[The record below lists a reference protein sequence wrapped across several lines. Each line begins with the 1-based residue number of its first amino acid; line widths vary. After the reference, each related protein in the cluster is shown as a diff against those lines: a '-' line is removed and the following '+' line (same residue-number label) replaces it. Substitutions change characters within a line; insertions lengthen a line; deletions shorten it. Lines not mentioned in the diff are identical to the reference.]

1 MQVIR
6 SANEMQATS
15 IGLRSEGKLIGF
27 VPTMGYL
34 HDGHLSLLEVAKAK
48 ADVTVVSIFVN
59 PAQFGVGEDLDA
71 YPRDFERDLKLCE
84 ECEAD
89 IVFAPSVDEM
99 YPAGHSTQV
108 EETAV
113 ATNLCGVSRPTHF
126 RGVTTVCAKLFN
138 LCRPDFVVLGQKDA
152 QQAVVIRRMAEDL
165 HFPIEVVVAP
175 TVREEDGLAMS
186 SRNAYLD
193 PRQREDALLLSR
205 SLFAGKSL
213 VEEKEIRN
221 VDRIKSE
228 VTGILTGGRCVRLNY
243 VEVVNREN
251 MEAESEVV
259 PGRSMIVVAAWI
271 DEVRLIDN
279 VML

>member
-1 MQVIR
+1 
-6 SANEMQATS
+6 MQAIS
-15 IGLRSEGKLIGF
+15 IGLRTEGKLIGF

-34 HDGHLSLLEVAKAK
+34 HDGHLSLVEVAKTK

-59 PAQFGVGEDLDA
+59 PSQFGIGEDLER
-71 YPRDFERDLKLCE
+71 YPRDLERDLKLCE
-84 ECEAD
+84 NCSVN
-89 IVFAPSVDEM
+89 IVFIPSTEEI
-99 YPAGHSTQV
+99 YPDGHSTQV

-126 RGVTTVCAKLFN
+126 RGVTTICAKLFN
-138 LCRPDFVVLGQKDA
+138 LCRPDLVVFGQKDA
-152 QQAVVIRRMAEDL
+152 QQAVVIRRMAKDL
-165 HFPIEVVVAP
+165 HFPIEIVVAP

-193 PRQREDALLLSR
+193 SRQREDALLLSL

-213 VEEKEIRN
+213 VDEKGIRN

-228 VTGILTGGRCVRLNY
+228 VTGILTSGRCVRLNY
-243 VEVVNREN
+243 VEVVNGEN
-251 MEAESEVV
+251 MDPEPEVV

>member
-6 SANEMQATS
+6 SVNEMQAIS
-15 IGLRSEGKLIGF
+15 IGLRTEGKLIGF

-34 HDGHLSLLEVAKAK
+34 HDGHLSLVEVAKAK

-59 PAQFGVGEDLDA
+59 PTQFGVGEDLER
-71 YPRDFERDLKLCE
+71 YPRDLERDLKLCE
-84 ECEAD
+84 DCVVD
-89 IVFAPSVDEM
+89 IVFVPSAEEM
-99 YPAGHSTQV
+99 YPAEHSTQV
-108 EETAV
+108 EETTV
-113 ATNLCGVSRPTHF
+113 ATDLCGVSRPTHF
-126 RGVTTVCAKLFN
+126 RGVTTICVKLFN
-138 LCRPDFVVLGQKDA
+138 LCRPDFVVFGQKDA

-165 HFPIEVVVAP
+165 NFPIEVVVAP
-175 TVREEDGLAMS
+175 TIRDEDGLAMS
-186 SRNAYLD
+186 TRNAFLD

-213 VEEKEIRN
+213 VDDKGIRN

-251 MEAESEVV
+251 METEAEIE

>member
-6 SANEMQATS
+6 SVNEMQAIS
-15 IGLRSEGKLIGF
+15 IGLRTEGKLIGF

-34 HDGHLSLLEVAKAK
+34 HDGHLSLVEVAKTK

-59 PAQFGVGEDLDA
+59 PSQFGIGEDLER
-71 YPRDFERDLKLCE
+71 YPRDLERDLKLCE
-84 ECEAD
+84 NCSVN
-89 IVFAPSVDEM
+89 IVFIPSTEEI
-99 YPAGHSTQV
+99 YPDGHSTQV

-126 RGVTTVCAKLFN
+126 RGVTTICAKLFN
-138 LCRPDFVVLGQKDA
+138 LCRPDLVVFGQKDA
-152 QQAVVIRRMAEDL
+152 QQAVVIRRMAKDL
-165 HFPIEVVVAP
+165 HFPIEIVVAP

-193 PRQREDALLLSR
+193 SRQREDALLLSL

-213 VEEKEIRN
+213 VDEKGIRN

-228 VTGILTGGRCVRLNY
+228 VTGILTSGRCVRLNY
-243 VEVVNREN
+243 VEVVNGEN
-251 MEAESEVV
+251 MGPEPEVV

>member
-1 MQVIR
+1 
-6 SANEMQATS
+6 MQAIS
-15 IGLRSEGKLIGF
+15 IGLRTEGKLIGF
-27 VPTMGYL
+27 VPTMGHL
-34 HDGHLSLLEVAKAK
+34 HDGHLSLVEVAKAK
-48 ADVTVVSIFVN
+48 TDVTVVSIFVN
-59 PAQFGVGEDLDA
+59 PTQFGVGEDLER
-71 YPRDFERDLKLCE
+71 YPRDLERDLKLCE
-84 ECEAD
+84 DCSVD
-89 IVFAPSVDEM
+89 IVFVPSTEEM

-113 ATNLCGVSRPTHF
+113 ASDLCGVSRPTHF
-126 RGVTTVCAKLFN
+126 RGVTTICAKLFN
-138 LCRPDFVVLGQKDA
+138 LCRPDFVVFGQKDA

-165 HFPIEVVVAP
+165 NFPIDIVVAP
-175 TVREEDGLAMS
+175 TVRDEDGLAMS
-186 SRNAYLD
+186 TRNTCLD
-193 PRQREDALLLSR
+193 SRQREDALLLSR

-213 VEEKEIRN
+213 VDDKGIRN

-228 VTGILTGGRCVRLNY
+228 VTGILIGGRCVRLNY

-251 MEAESEVV
+251 METEAEIE